1 MAEQDMKISDLTTV
15 SEVAAS
21 DLALATINDPNNEGS
36 YLSRKI
42 TFGNLAA
49 SILNVFSFPLLIT
62 KTTAKTII
70 GALNEITFKEV
81 SATLLAGTTTVTVSD
96 ALITSSSM
104 IDVWVDSDTPI
115 PYESIVAT
123 TGSVTITFE
132 AQSADL
138 PVKVRFK

>member
-42 TFGNLAA
+42 TFGNLAT
-49 SILNVFSFPLLIT
+49 SILNVLSFPLLIT

-70 GALNEITFKEV
+70 GALNEITFKEDRII
-81 SATLLAGTTTVTVSD
+81 SDHTDSTLL
-96 ALITSSSM
+96 
-104 IDVWVDSDTPI
+104 
-115 PYESIVAT
+115 
-123 TGSVTITFE
+123 
-132 AQSADL
+132 
-138 PVKVRFK
+138 K